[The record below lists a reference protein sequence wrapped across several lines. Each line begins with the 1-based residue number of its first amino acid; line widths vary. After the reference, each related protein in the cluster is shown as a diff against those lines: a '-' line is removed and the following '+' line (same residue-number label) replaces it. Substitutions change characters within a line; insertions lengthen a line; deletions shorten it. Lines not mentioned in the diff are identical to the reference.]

1 MAGCRIVNEGVSS
14 AVEAINGYATSY
26 RTAGETLITS
36 LSSAIADMEGAAK
49 DAFKTLIDGDI
60 NNFVATDLPGA
71 IEGMASLLEANRDNF
86 EKVDSDGIISVID
99 ATSIQKYIVGL
110 NDCGKVGQQFVTE

>member
-49 DAFKTLIDGDI
+49 DAFNGDI

-86 EKVDSDGIISVID
+86 EKVDQQIADNIS
-99 ATSIQKYIVGL
+99 G
-110 NDCGKVGQQFVTE
+110 G

>member
-14 AVEAINGYATSY
+14 AVEAINGYA
-26 RTAGETLITS
+26 TAGETLITS

-86 EKVDSDGIISVID
+86 EKVDQQIADNIS
-99 ATSIQKYIVGL
+99 G
-110 NDCGKVGQQFVTE
+110 G

>member
-1 MAGCRIVNEGVSS
+1 
-14 AVEAINGYATSY
+14 
-26 RTAGETLITS
+26 
-36 LSSAIADMEGAAK
+36 MEGAAK

-86 EKVDSDGIISVID
+86 EKVDQQIADNIS
-99 ATSIQKYIVGL
+99 G
-110 NDCGKVGQQFVTE
+110 G

>member
-49 DAFKTLIDGDI
+49 DAFQNLIDKDI
-60 NNFVATDLPGA
+60 QEFAETSLPGA
-71 IEGMASLLEANRDNF
+71 IESMASLLEANRENF
-86 EKVDSDGIISVID
+86 EKVDQQIADNIS
-99 ATSIQKYIVGL
+99 G
-110 NDCGKVGQQFVTE
+110 G

>member
-60 NNFVATDLPGA
+60 NNFVATDLPEQLKVWRLFLKRTE
-71 IEGMASLLEANRDNF
+71 IILKRLISRLL
-86 EKVDSDGIISVID
+86 II
-99 ATSIQKYIVGL
+99 
-110 NDCGKVGQQFVTE
+110 

>member
-36 LSSAIADMEGAAK
+36 LSSAIADM
-49 DAFKTLIDGDI
+49 
-60 NNFVATDLPGA
+60 
-71 IEGMASLLEANRDNF
+71 
-86 EKVDSDGIISVID
+86 
-99 ATSIQKYIVGL
+99 
-110 NDCGKVGQQFVTE
+110 

>member
-60 NNFVATDLPGA
+60 NNLSQQIYLEQLKVWRLFLKRTEIILKRL
-71 IEGMASLLEANRDNF
+71 ISRLL
-86 EKVDSDGIISVID
+86 II
-99 ATSIQKYIVGL
+99 
-110 NDCGKVGQQFVTE
+110 

>member
-36 LSSAIADMEGAAK
+36 LSSAI
-49 DAFKTLIDGDI
+49 
-60 NNFVATDLPGA
+60 
-71 IEGMASLLEANRDNF
+71 EGMASLLEANRDNF
-86 EKVDSDGIISVID
+86 EKVDQQIADNIS
-99 ATSIQKYIVGL
+99 G
-110 NDCGKVGQQFVTE
+110 G

>member
-26 RTAGETLITS
+26 SKAGEALISS
-36 LSSAIADMEGAAK
+36 LNRAIADMEGASK

-60 NNFVATDLPGA
+60 NTFVGTDLPKA

-86 EKVDSDGIISVID
+86 EKVDQQIADNIS
-99 ATSIQKYIVGL
+99 G
-110 NDCGKVGQQFVTE
+110 G